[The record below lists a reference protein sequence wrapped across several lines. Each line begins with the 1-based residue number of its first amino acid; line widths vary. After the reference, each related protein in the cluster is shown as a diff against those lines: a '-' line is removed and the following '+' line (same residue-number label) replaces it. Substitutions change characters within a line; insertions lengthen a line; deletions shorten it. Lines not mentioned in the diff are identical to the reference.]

1 MKNTISK
8 TINKIKR
15 FLAIKSLMVLTI
27 FSSVSYAQDLPG
39 ILVKEKIIIHY
50 EDGHGCMTQTRA
62 ATKEEALYTT
72 NECGAVKYSL
82 TKKGK
87 RFTIFEKNESKWA
100 NTFQYK
106 IQHSYM
112 DEAQGDKRYT
122 FLTTDGSSI
131 VYVPETPSGPLLIL
145 DLIGQEL
152 IHFVHE

>member
-1 MKNTISK
+1 MKNTIRK
-8 TINKIKR
+8 PVNQIKS
-15 FLAIKSLMVLTI
+15 FLAISCLAVLTL

-39 ILVKEKIIIHY
+39 ILVKEKIIVHY

-72 NECGAVKYSL
+72 NNCGAVKYTL

-87 RFTIFEKNESKWA
+87 RFTIFEKNEGKWT

-106 IQHSYM
+106 IQHSFT
-112 DEAQGDKRYT
+112 DEAQGDNRYT

-152 IHFVHE
+152 IHFVYE